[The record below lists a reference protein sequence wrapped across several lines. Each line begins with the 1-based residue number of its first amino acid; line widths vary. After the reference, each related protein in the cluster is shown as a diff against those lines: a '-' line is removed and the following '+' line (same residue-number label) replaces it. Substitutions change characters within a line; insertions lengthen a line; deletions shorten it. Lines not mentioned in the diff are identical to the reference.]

1 MVSNRKRPQ
10 VTFNM
15 NSTIEADLYNKVH
28 ALNPES
34 ISDAIKYVLFAYF
47 YPPGGGQISQ
57 QSMLVEN
64 LYQEEEI
71 LDDVSGLPNL

>member
-1 MVSNRKRPQ
+1 
-10 VTFNM
+10 M

-47 YPPGGGQISQ
+47 YPPGGGVVQAPQ
-57 QSMLVEN
+57 QSKPVEN
-64 LYQEEEI
+64 PYEEEEI
-71 LDDVSGLPNL
+71 LEDVSGLPNL